1 MAAISIVFT
10 IARVAEMLAED
21 EEWLREISIN
31 MDPEEGCLWVIGIGE
46 DEQPA
51 FTEYG
56 VECLRQIII
65 EERAF
70 LARKAKPDP

>member
-1 MAAISIVFT
+1 MHERSECVSALEA
-10 IARVAEMLAED
+10 
-21 EEWLREISIN
+21 WLRGERAR
-31 MDPEEGCLWVIGIGE
+31 E

-65 EERAF
+65 QERAF